1 MYKVIIVVGVVL
13 SLTNSASA
21 ADRPRGWRCAIV
33 QKAVAAYGEVAAIQ
47 WAKNHGWSDSKIIE
61 AQKCLGDRSN

>member
-13 SLTNSASA
+13 SLTNAASA

-33 QKAVAAYGEVAAIQ
+33 QKAVATYGEVAAIQ
-47 WAKNHGWSDSKIIE
+47 WAKTTVGLTARLSE
-61 AQKCLGDRSN
+61 